1 MNKAK
6 QILIAQKK
14 SEAIKLLDV
23 LDRLQTELAEI
34 GANMDARRVAAIMDK
49 LSAWVSLGRE

>member
-14 SEAIKLLDV
+14 DQAIKLLDGM
-23 LDRLQTELAEI
+23 DRLKTELTEI
-34 GANMDARRVAAIMDK
+34 GANMDARRVANIRDK
-49 LSAWVSLGRE
+49 MFDWISSNRE